1 MKIICHFWRI
11 LGFVLSFLV
20 VVQYDLVFHTKV
32 EIVTCLT
39 LSKNPNNHLSFC
51 LPSCPVLG
59 LAVQC
64 GRQCSKS
71 EFKVQMSPYNSMK
84 RFIMYR
90 NYENFYFFE
99 IFYISIMHGLIV
111 NASAS
116 SFFTFYN
123 RGVFFEIN
131 FFTKCSNFRWFKKWL
146 RRHFCDVSSIYFY
159 LILIN
164 SPYLGNLSLGIQ
176 WVLFLFRN
184 IFAKIQFV
192 W

>member
-1 MKIICHFWRI
+1 M
-11 LGFVLSFLV
+11 
-20 VVQYDLVFHTKV
+20 
-32 EIVTCLT
+32 
-39 LSKNPNNHLSFC
+39 SFC

-123 RGVFFEIN
+123 RGVFFGIN
-131 FFTKCSNFRWFKKWL
+131 FFTKCCNFKWFKMAEKTFFVTYL
-146 RRHFCDVSSIYFY
+146 LLY

-164 SPYLGNLSLGIQ
+164 SPYLEHLSLGIQ

-184 IFAKIQFV
+184 IYNHFSPKFNLFDNSNLILYIRFQWMPSTYAT
-192 W
+192 

>member
-1 MKIICHFWRI
+1 M
-11 LGFVLSFLV
+11 SFLV

-90 NYENFYFFE
+90 NYENFDFFE

-123 RGVFFEIN
+123 RGVFFGIN
-131 FFTKCSNFRWFKKWL
+131 FFTKCCNFRWFKMAEKT
-146 RRHFCDVSSIYFY
+146 FFVTY
-159 LILIN
+159 LL
-164 SPYLGNLSLGIQ
+164 
-176 WVLFLFRN
+176 LFNPHKFPISRTF
-184 IFAKIQFV
+184 IIGHTMGPIPI
-192 W
+192 